1 MLLLGTCSDRR
12 GGVVM
17 LQNAYNMLHSDMV
30 AAVRI
35 AHACCMFLD
44 ELSTTYL
51 FPAHHN
57 VNVSTF
63 RSPNFIKEIAS

>member
-1 MLLLGTCSDRR
+1 
-12 GGVVM
+12 M

-57 VNVSTF
+57 VNVNILGIYT
-63 RSPNFIKEIAS
+63 

>member
-1 MLLLGTCSDRR
+1 
-12 GGVVM
+12 M

-57 VNVSTF
+57 VNDSANA
-63 RSPNFIKEIAS
+63 PNNTDVCIDVYHTLQFKISLT